1 MFRNSQCVR
10 VFCANHVKFIAP
22 KKMLFSTQTP
32 GVHTVLLLPGAE
44 PMGLFW
50 SMRPSPGQRL
60 GIRFLIRDATKPAM
74 VKLFLYGGHLDM
86 RTLQTAEPEAT
97 TVTERRYMGE
107 DVERITVHSGSLRGS
122 LFKPKGIF

>member
-1 MFRNSQCVR
+1 MRPCVLCKSCQIHCTQKDVIFRPL
-10 VFCANHVKFIAP
+10 K
-22 KKMLFSTQTP
+22 TP
-32 GVHTVLLLPGAE
+32 GVDTLLLLPGAE

-122 LFKPKGIF
+122 LFKPKSTYVL